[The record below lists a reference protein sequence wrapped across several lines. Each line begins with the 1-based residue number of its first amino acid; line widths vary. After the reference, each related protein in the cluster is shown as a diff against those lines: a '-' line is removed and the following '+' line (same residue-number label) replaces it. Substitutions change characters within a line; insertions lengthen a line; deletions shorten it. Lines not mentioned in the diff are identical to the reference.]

1 MLHLVYCGIPLES
14 GDDRYSQVHR
24 HVDPTAQLCAHP
36 ADLAFSA
43 LQMQGNEWGMAIL
56 TVIADA
62 LHIRDQAI
70 LVFVVDMIA
79 KKGSI

>member
-1 MLHLVYCGIPLES
+1 
-14 GDDRYSQVHR
+14 
-24 HVDPTAQLCAHP
+24 
-36 ADLAFSA
+36 
-43 LQMQGNEWGMAIL
+43 MQGNEWGMAIL